1 MLYTIAKAS
10 VSFYLPV
17 VKKTIFKGN
26 IMRMKSKDLLIITLL
41 LSALNGCSSG
51 PSKQRGDVVTDNNS
65 LEINND
71 SCEDIDPINTSLITS
86 GVVGLVTLNPVITL
100 VIGGGTYLII
110 NSGAF
115 DCN

>member
-1 MLYTIAKAS
+1 MKN
-10 VSFYLPV
+10 
-17 VKKTIFKGN
+17 KG
-26 IMRMKSKDLLIITLL
+26 LLIICFLL
-41 LSALNGCSSG
+41 FALNGCSSG
-51 PSKQRGDVVTDNNS
+51 PSKQRGDAVIDNNS
-65 LEINND
+65 LEINNN

>member
-1 MLYTIAKAS
+1 MKN
-10 VSFYLPV
+10 
-17 VKKTIFKGN
+17 KG
-26 IMRMKSKDLLIITLL
+26 LLIITLL
-41 LSALNGCSSG
+41 LFVLNGCSSG
-51 PSKQRGDVVTDNNS
+51 PSKQRGDAVIDNNS
-65 LEINND
+65 LEINNN